1 MYTDYGQNF
10 KNEDGFSEKL
20 KIKTEKCFKQLVV
33 VKLCPQDYVRHSNGC
48 FFYWGNFSWSAER
61 RVLVNWDICKS

>member
-10 KNEDGFSEKL
+10 KNEDGFSEKF

-33 VKLCPQDYVRHSNGC
+33 GKLCSLDYVRHSNSC
-48 FFYWGNFSWSAER
+48 FFQLG
-61 RVLVNWDICKS
+61 